1 MTKETTNQQSW
12 PHQDLLSDNKIN
24 VADLP
29 QKVQDKISKFS
40 SLTDQDSMEAID
52 EQLYGA
58 IDDYLEDKAA
68 KEKEAKTK
76 EKVKAHKEKK
86 KAGIDVSQAAT
97 AKTPEQLAAEKA
109 AEDAKNG
116 KPAEKKGGL
125 MDFVFGRK

>member
-1 MTKETTNQQSW
+1 MSKENETITW
-12 PHQDLLSDNKIN
+12 PHADLLKDNSVNI
-24 VADLP
+24 AELP
-29 QKVQDKISKFS
+29 TKVQEKLAKFP
-40 SLTDQDSMEAID
+40 SLTDKDAQEAMD

-58 IDDYLEDKAA
+58 IDDFLEERAK
-68 KEKEAKTK
+68 KEKEAKVK

-97 AKTPEQLAAEKA
+97 AKTPEQLAAEKS

>member
-1 MTKETTNQQSW
+1 METNTW
-12 PHQDLLSDNKIN
+12 LHQDLISDNKIN
-24 VADLP
+24 VAELP
-29 QKVQDKISKFS
+29 QKTQDLITKFAAITDKDSK
-40 SLTDQDSMEAID
+40 EAMD
-52 EQLYGA
+52 ERIYGQ